1 MPATRL
7 HARESR
13 RPGLLVVVAGCLVL
27 GVLSLV
33 VRSGL
38 GYDPW
43 AWLVW
48 GRELTHADLNTLG
61 GPSWKPLP
69 VILVAPF
76 TWLGALAPSIWLVI
90 SRAAAFAAV
99 ALSYRLAARFA
110 GPVAGLVAAFALC
123 LAADFFITGLRGYS
137 EPLLIALAFAA
148 IEQHLDGRRLT
159 ALALGSA
166 AGLLRP
172 EIWLFTG
179 LYGLALLVTAGR
191 PRTPEEWR
199 RAAGVVLLVAA
210 APAIWLGL
218 DLLGS
223 GSALESSEIA
233 QTSPLGSAARAS
245 SPGLTVFARAADA
258 VLLPVL
264 LLALVAVPL
273 AWRRRN
279 TAVLTLAGAALTW
292 VIVVAVMAEGGF
304 TGRRRYVILAAALL
318 CVLAGVAAGWL
329 AEELSPGVRVVAL
342 GALAVVLAA
351 FAVSPGR
358 TDVRLMR
365 LAGQQADQVAE
376 LHDAVDAAGGAAA
389 VRGMGRPVV
398 NPYAQTA
405 LAWRLDVPLS
415 GVTATWSRTSRRDR
429 WRPPAVLFRAPSKL
443 AGPRPV
449 VLSGRGV
456 TIARAGRWRVVRVSA
471 R

>member
-1 MPATRL
+1 MPAIRL
-7 HARESR
+7 QARER
-13 RPGLLVVVAGCLVL
+13 QRPGLLVVVAACLLL

-48 GRELTHADLNTLG
+48 GRELTRLDLNTLG

-69 VILVAPF
+69 VILIAPF
-76 TWLGALAPSIWLVI
+76 TWLGALAPSIWLVL

-99 ALSYRLAARFA
+99 ALSYRLASRFA
-110 GPVAGLVAAFALC
+110 GRAAGFVAAFALC
-123 LAADFFITGLRGYS
+123 LSADFFVTGLRGYS

-148 IEQHLDGRRLT
+148 IEQHLDGRRLG

-179 LYGLALLVTAGR
+179 LYGLGLLVVTGR
-191 PRTPEEWR
+191 PRTAGEWR
-199 RAAGVVLLVAA
+199 WSAAVVLLVAA

-264 LLALVAVPL
+264 VLALLAIPL

-279 TAVLTLAGAALTW
+279 AAVLTLAGAALTW
-292 VIVVAVMAEGGF
+292 VVVVAVMAEGGF
-304 TGRRRYVILAAALL
+304 TGRRRYVILAAALM
-318 CVLAGVAAGWL
+318 CVLAGIAAGWL
-329 AEELSPGVRVVAL
+329 AQELSPPGRGVVLAV
-342 GALAVVLAA
+342 LAVVLAA
-351 FAVSPGR
+351 FAYTPAR
-358 TDVRLMR
+358 TDYRLLR
-365 LAGQQADQVAE
+365 LARQQADQVAE
-376 LHDAVDAAGGAAA
+376 LRDAVDRAGGAAK
-389 VRGMGRPVV
+389 VRAMGRPVV
-398 NPYAQTA
+398 NPYAHTA

-429 WRPPAVLFRAPSKL
+429 WRPPAVLFRAPAKL

-449 VLSGRGV
+449 LAAGQGV

>member
-1 MPATRL
+1 MQATRFP
-7 HARESR
+7 AREQQ
-13 RPGLLVVVAGCLVL
+13 RPGLLVVAGACLAL
-27 GVLSLV
+27 GALSLL

-48 GRELTHADLNTLG
+48 GRELTRLDLDTLG

-69 VILVAPF
+69 VIMIAPF
-76 TWLGALAPSIWLVI
+76 AWLGALAPAIWLVFA
-90 SRAAAFAAV
+90 RAAAFAAL

-110 GPVAGLVAAFALC
+110 GRAAGVVAAFALC
-123 LAADFFITGLRGYS
+123 LSADFFVTGLRGYS

-148 IEQHLDGRRLT
+148 IEQHLDGRRLG
-159 ALALGSA
+159 ALALGAA

-179 LYGLALLVTAGR
+179 LYGLFLLVADGR
-191 PRTPEEWR
+191 PRTAGEWR
-199 RAAGVVLLVAA
+199 WSAAVVLLVAA

-245 SPGLTVFARAADA
+245 SPGLTVFARAADP

-264 LLALVAVPL
+264 VLALVSVPL

-279 TAVLTLAGAALTW
+279 AAVLTLASAALTW

-304 TGRRRYVILAAALL
+304 TGRRRYLILAAALL

-329 AEELSPGVRVVAL
+329 ADGLPPGARGLAL
-342 GALAVVLAA
+342 GALALVLAA
-351 FAVSPGR
+351 FAISP
-358 TDVRLMR
+358 
-365 LAGQQADQVAE
+365 A
-376 LHDAVDAAGGAAA
+376 
-389 VRGMGRPVV
+389 RGSPF
-398 NPYAQTA
+398 PPSTA
-405 LAWRLDVPLS
+405 SRCRRRSADVP
-415 GVTATWSRTSRRDR
+415 
-429 WRPPAVLFRAPSKL
+429 
-443 AGPRPV
+443 
-449 VLSGRGV
+449 
-456 TIARAGRWRVVRVSA
+456 
-471 R
+471 